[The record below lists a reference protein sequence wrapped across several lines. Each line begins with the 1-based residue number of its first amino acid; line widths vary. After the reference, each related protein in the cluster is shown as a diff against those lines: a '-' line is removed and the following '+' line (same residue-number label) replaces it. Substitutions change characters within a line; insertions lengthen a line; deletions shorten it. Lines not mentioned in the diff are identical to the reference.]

1 MREMDI
7 YIYIYR
13 ERERERSSYL
23 VRKLAL
29 TRNLVKARL
38 VLAGGWVSALRISF
52 GREKTMKSTYLC
64 FIFVSLSSFSPTF
77 PLRPFPPFVYPASR
91 SFCLSLSLF
100 FKPLPFHRPSCAL
113 STTRLQRKIRLCG
126 RNILV
131 LRGREPR
138 GGGSHRDK

>member
-1 MREMDI
+1 MEEGKG
-7 YIYIYR
+7 

-64 FIFVSLSSFSPTF
+64 FIFVSPSLPLFPLGHFPLSSTHAHS
-77 PLRPFPPFVYPASR
+77 
-91 SFCLSLSLF
+91 LSLSFLPLLPVSVRLPLF
-100 FKPLPFHRPSCAL
+100 LPRDS
-113 STTRLQRKIRLCG
+113 KG
-126 RNILV
+126 RSGYAGETSSFCEAESPEEEEEAIEISK
-131 LRGREPR
+131 RSRPR
-138 GGGSHRDK
+138 GAIL